1 MNWGY
6 TGHDAFVIPSG
17 TLVVAI
23 MAMFLEWIHA
33 TALCALIENACQG
46 PDGRSLGH

>member
-6 TGHDAFVIPSG
+6 TDHDAFVLASG

-23 MAMFLEWIHA
+23 TAMFLEWIHA
-33 TALCALIENACQG
+33 M
-46 PDGRSLGH
+46 H